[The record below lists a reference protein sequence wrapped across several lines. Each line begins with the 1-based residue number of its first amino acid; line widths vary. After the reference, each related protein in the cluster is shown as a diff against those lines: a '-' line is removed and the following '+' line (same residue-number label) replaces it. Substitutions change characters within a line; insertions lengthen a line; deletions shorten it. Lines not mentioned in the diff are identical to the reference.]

1 MAAFAGHRVDEG
13 KAPEPIKSLLRA
25 LGEMGYSVGS
35 WDVDITT
42 DTYNLGSRSGD
53 FIMPTGLVDFTI
65 HVSAVRGAPW
75 QNGAPQPVDD
85 NDEFGDA
92 FTGDEIAEATPPRQS
107 PPGWLPGDDDTWWH

>member
-65 HVSAVRGAPW
+65 HVSAVRVADRTKVLPTPAPIVT
-75 QNGAPQPVDD
+75 APAIPSVAEPEREDPPV
-85 NDEFGDA
+85 
-92 FTGDEIAEATPPRQS
+92 
-107 PPGWLPGDDDTWWH
+107 GWLPGDDDTWWHDR